1 MIIVMDS
8 MWTVIISVVSFISSF
23 IFAYLTFKKEINKD
37 ITLKAK
43 TEGSL
48 LSDIKYI
55 KSGIDKLE
63 EKLERVETSY
73 IDLLQRVIKLEE
85 IYKTGRRNKKW
96 MV

>member
-1 MIIVMDS
+1 MES

-37 ITLKAK
+37 ITLNAK
-43 TEGSL
+43 NEGSL

-63 EKLERVETSY
+63 EKLERVEISY

-85 IYKTGRRNKKW
+85 IIKLKRKEGKKW
-96 MV
+96 TV